1 MASLTI
7 VAGCPG
13 TGKTTLASQLST
25 ASPRGLHL
33 VADMFYDFI
42 EEVIS
47 PILPESHAQN
57 TTVTIATARAAATF
71 ASRGGYDVFIDGV
84 VTSLETFA
92 EVERRRAA
100 GEFRLDLTESLEA

>member
-25 ASPRGLHL
+25 ANPRGLP
-33 VADMFYDFI
+33 VMA
-42 EEVIS
+42 
-47 PILPESHAQN
+47 PELRATGVPVDSHAVE
-57 TTVTIATARAAATF
+57 TSGR
-71 ASRGGYDVFIDGV
+71 
-84 VTSLETFA
+84 TSLETFA

-100 GEFRLDLTESLEA
+100 GELRLDLTESLEA